1 MRLIKFFFLL
11 VMLTG
16 TAMSATA
23 SLTLSNLN
31 NTATDGSSVTI
42 GSTTH
47 GTVTTDKAQAGPG
60 ERVTLTAIYCNDT
73 WNISTSTRMFYAN
86 NNLVGAVG
94 FSGSDYNSTP
104 STDAVSTASP
114 RQRESTSTMDARWL

>member
-31 NTATDGSSVTI
+31 NTANDGASVTI

-47 GTVTTDKAQAGPG
+47 GTVSTYKAQAGPG
-60 ERVTLTAIYCNDT
+60 ERVTLTATSDDGCRLVS
-73 WNISTSTRMFYAN
+73 ISAK
-86 NNLVGAVG
+86 GA
-94 FSGSDYNSTP
+94 
-104 STDAVSTASP
+104 
-114 RQRESTSTMDARWL
+114 ESLPKGMS